1 MMTSQ
6 EETKYCLESNFIIDL
21 LNGKENAV
29 LVYEEIKNTSLSI
42 TAIASVA
49 LFEILRGKEQNQT
62 KIQKF
67 EELRQTLEVLSFGE
81 REAEEAS
88 QIEKTIHQNGFTIS
102 ALDLLIGATA
112 KTNGAILLSNDS
124 DYQRIEGLQ
133 LRTY

>member
-21 LNGKENAV
+21 LNGKESAV
-29 LVYEEIKNTSLSI
+29 LVYEEIKNASLSI

-67 EELRQTLEVLSFGE
+67 EELRQTLEVLPFGE

>member
-6 EETKYCLESNFIIDL
+6 EEIKYCLESNFIIDL

-29 LVYEEIKNTSLSI
+29 QVYEEIKNASFTI

-49 LFEILRGKEQNQT
+49 LFEILRGKEQNQA
-62 KIQKF
+62 KIKRF

-88 QIEKTIHQNGFTIS
+88 QIEKIIHQNGFTIS
-102 ALDLLIGATA
+102 AIDLLIGATA

-124 DYQRIEGLQ
+124 DYDRIEGLQ
-133 LRTY
+133 LKNY

>member
-1 MMTSQ
+1 
-6 EETKYCLESNFIIDL
+6 LESNFIIDL

>member
-6 EETKYCLESNFIIDL
+6 EETRYCLESNFIIDL
-21 LNGKENAV
+21 LNGKTNAV
-29 LVYEEIKNTSLSI
+29 LVYEEIKDAPLTI

-67 EELRQTLEVLSFGE
+67 EELRQRLEVLSFGE

-88 QIEKTIHQNGFTIS
+88 QIEKAIHQNGFTIS
-102 ALDLLIGATA
+102 PLDLLIGATA
-112 KTNGAILLSNDS
+112 KINGAVLISNDS
-124 DYQRIEGLQ
+124 DYNRIEGLL
-133 LRTY
+133 LRNY